1 MGNLNDSIQQ
11 LRTAVT
17 QLDKREVHLEK
28 KIQVCLNN
36 AKAKSKRRDKKGALF
51 ELKKKK
57 QLENQLQSI
66 QGKKLNLET
75 QIMALE
81 DAHLNKETLKAMKT
95 SASAMKAT
103 VKEADLDKAD
113 ELMEDINEAMDQ
125 VNEMNEAMSQPLG
138 QVMDDDEL
146 EAELAELEEIEADEL
161 LQDMEEPKQQQQNN
175 NYDSNIDAM
184 PNVPTGNIKKK
195 QQDEEDELAE
205 LEMMM

>member
-1 MGNLNDSIQQ
+1 MG
-11 LRTAVT
+11 
-17 QLDKREVHLEK
+17 
-28 KIQVCLNN
+28 
-36 AKAKSKRRDKKGALF
+36 
-51 ELKKKK
+51 
-57 QLENQLQSI
+57 
-66 QGKKLNLET
+66 
-75 QIMALE
+75 E
-81 DAHLNKETLKAMKT
+81 DAHLNKETMKAMKT
-95 SASAMKAT
+95 SAQAMKQT
-103 VKEADLDKAD
+103 IKEDDLDKAD

-138 QVMDDDEL
+138 QMMD
-146 EAELAELEEIEADEL
+146 ADEL